1 MRITF
6 AQLEAFYWISRLG
19 SFREAGRYLHLAQPT
34 ISLRIRDLEEALGQ
48 RLFDRI
54 GRQLRLTNDG
64 EALLDATATVLTQ
77 IRQISE
83 RVGSA
88 HAVGG
93 IVRLGVP
100 ETFALV
106 CLPTLLQ
113 RLGERHP
120 SLRVELDIGTSS
132 ALADD
137 LIARRIDVAF
147 VADPMMDPR
156 IRQTMLGKHRMVWA
170 AAPSLVGSSTVR
182 PSDLRAVPVI
192 SNPAPT
198 PQYRILTDWFRS
210 QGMMPLRHSF
220 CNSVIVIA
228 HLVRAGVAA
237 SILPVSMIK
246 DEVEA
251 GRIVILQA
259 QPDLPPSIMY
269 ACHPASEGTANIDA
283 VIRATTDVLDSVHF
297 LEPLA

>member
-19 SFREAGRYLHLAQPT
+19 SFREAARHLHLAQPT
-34 ISLRIRDLEEALGQ
+34 ISLRIRDLEDALGQ

-64 EALLDATATVLTQ
+64 EALLNAAATVLTQ
-77 IRQISE
+77 IQQISE

-100 ETFALV
+100 ETFAIV

-113 RLGERHP
+113 CLAERHP
-120 SLRVELDIGTSS
+120 PLRVELDIGTSS

-137 LIARRIDVAF
+137 LFAKRIDVAF
-147 VADPMMDPR
+147 VADPMIDPR
-156 IRQTMLGKHRMVWA
+156 IRLTTLGKHRMVWA
-170 AAPSLVGSSTVR
+170 AAPSLLSLSTAR

-198 PQYRILTDWFRS
+198 PQYRLLIDWFRS
-210 QGMMPLRHSF
+210 QGITPLRHSF

-246 DEVEA
+246 DDVEA
-251 GRIVILQA
+251 GKIVALQA

-269 ACHPASEGTANIDA
+269 ACHPASEGTANINA
-283 VIRATTDVLDSVHF
+283 VIRAAEDVLREVPF